1 MIIKAV
7 SLANNI
13 VKQVIQFRSVQS
25 LSRVQ
30 LLVTP
35 WTAARQASLSITTS
49 QSLRK
54 LMSMSQLCHP
64 TISSSVI
71 PFSSPTSG
79 FVPMSQFFT
88 SGGQSIG
95 ASASASVL
103 PMNIQDQFPLGW
115 TGLIS
120 LQSNRPSRVFSN
132 TKSINSLAFSF
143 FYDPTLTSIHDYWEN
158 HSFDHMDLC
167 W

>member
-1 MIIKAV
+1 MFISPI
-7 SLANNI
+7 
-13 VKQVIQFRSVQS
+13 QS

-64 TISSSVI
+64 TISSSVV
-71 PFSSPTSG
+71 PFSSCLRSFPASWS
-79 FVPMSQFFT
+79 FQMSQFFT

-132 TKSINSLAFSF
+132 TKSINSLALNLLYGS
-143 FYDPTLTSIHDYWEN
+143 TLPSIHNHWKH
-158 HSFDHMDLC
+158 HSFDYTDLYQQSNVSAF
-167 W
+167 